1 MQSGSLT
8 NIIIG
13 GYFLI
18 TGTVMVVFH
27 KRLKQLFE
35 DLYSGIPQVVL
46 PRGKFLTMMIIV
58 TGVLSVIGGLALLA
72 MYFVNANE

>member
-8 NIIIG
+8 KIIIG

-18 TGTVMVVFH
+18 TGTVMIVFH
-27 KRLKQLFE
+27 KRLTQLFE
-35 DLYSGIPQVVL
+35 DMYSGLPQVVA

-58 TGVLSVIGGLALLA
+58 TGVLSVIGGLGLLL
-72 MYFVNANE
+72 MYFVNAYE

>member
-8 NIIIG
+8 NLIIG

-46 PRGKFLTMMIIV
+46 PKGKLLTVMIIV
-58 TGVLSVIGGLALLA
+58 TGVLSVIGGLGLLV
-72 MYFVNANE
+72 MYFV